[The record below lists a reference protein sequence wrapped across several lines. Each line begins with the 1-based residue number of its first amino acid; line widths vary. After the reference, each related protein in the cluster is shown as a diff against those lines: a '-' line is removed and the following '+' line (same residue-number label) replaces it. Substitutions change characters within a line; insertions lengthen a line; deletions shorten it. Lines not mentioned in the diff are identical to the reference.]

1 MLLRVVYVRTTLG
14 ATPSGTGVPDL
25 RYAYPRQGVSR
36 RSRMLRRILLKVER
50 GVRRRVC
57 RLRSCL
63 HIPGADQSSASSIP
77 CSMRFYYLMIQA
89 INFIIHVLRSW
100 IPHLEPIR
108 AALGIPC
115 SMRFYDWHGTDESIR
130 ISVVAELTCVL
141 TPVLGFVHA
150 SCLWP
155 CFHPTSQRKNPG
167 PGTVNH
173 SEVSTCARPVRT
185 PKLFPLSSEERHQ
198 KET

>member
-1 MLLRVVYVRTTLG
+1 M
-14 ATPSGTGVPDL
+14 PDL
-25 RYAYPRQGVSR
+25 RCAYPRQGISR
-36 RSRMLRRILLKVER
+36 RSCMLRRILLKVER

-77 CSMRFYYLMIQA
+77 LSNAFLLSHDSSNQPHHSCSA
-89 INFIIHVLRSW
+89 IVDSS
-100 IPHLEPIR
+100 PG
-108 AALGIPC
+108 ADQSSASSIPC

-150 SCLWP
+150 SCLWL
-155 CFHPTSQRKNPG
+155 CLHPTSQRKSPG

-185 PKLFPLSSEERHQ
+185 PKLFPLSSG
-198 KET
+198 K

>member
-1 MLLRVVYVRTTLG
+1 MGFGIWDLGNAVCRIPLLEGFRERVSQIRVVYVRTTLG

-25 RYAYPRQGVSR
+25 RRAYPRQGISR
-36 RSRMLRRILLKVER
+36 RSCMLLRRILLKVGR
-50 GVRRRVC
+50 GVRRRVSQ
-57 RLRSCL
+57 LGSCL
-63 HIPGADQSSASSIP
+63 HTPGADQSSASS
-77 CSMRFYYLMIQA
+77 
-89 INFIIHVLRSW
+89 
-100 IPHLEPIR
+100 
-108 AALGIPC
+108 IPC

-185 PKLFPLSSEERHQ
+185 PKLFPLSSGE
-198 KET
+198 

>member
-1 MLLRVVYVRTTLG
+1 MK
-14 ATPSGTGVPDL
+14 
-25 RYAYPRQGVSR
+25 
-36 RSRMLRRILLKVER
+36 RRILLKVGR
-50 GVRRRVC
+50 GKTR
-57 RLRSCL
+57 
-63 HIPGADQSSASSIP
+63 ASIHLEPIRAALDIP

-89 INFIIHVLRSW
+89 INFIIHVLRLW

-108 AALGIPC
+108 AALGILC
-115 SMRFYDWHGTDESIR
+115 SMRFYDWHGADESIR
-130 ISVVAELTCVL
+130 ISVVAELTRVL

-185 PKLFPLSSEERHQ
+185 PKLFPLSSGE
-198 KET
+198 